1 MKQKTT
7 LEKQRKGKS
16 VTDSA
21 LIARLKDRL
30 YPMLMLL
37 SKTKV
42 KYKVHAVNPCISLPD
57 RPIIFAANHSAFQ
70 DTPIALKVTGRRS
83 YIFAGKQ
90 NLTFL
95 DWLFFTLNGSIW
107 VDRKNKED
115 LTAAKSALLAYL
127 SRGESILWFPEGT
140 WNLTDNLLMLPMK
153 WGIIDIATKAGAQ
166 IVPLALDYNRND
178 MTCYVSFGEP
188 IVPNDVINKADAI
201 RNLRD
206 TIATLRWE
214 LWEKRPP
221 LTEYDKQELKA
232 EVYAALTEY
241 PPLDWNY
248 ESSIIFQPYE
258 PPQRA
263 FAHLKQIEP
272 QNKNAFLFKGDKE

>member
-1 MKQKTT
+1 MKQETT
-7 LEKQRKGKS
+7 LEKQQKGKS
-16 VTDSA
+16 VTDST
-21 LIARLKDRL
+21 LIAWLKDRL

-42 KYKVHAVNPCISLPD
+42 KYKIHAVNSCISLPD
-57 RPIIFAANHSAFQ
+57 RPIIFVANHSAFQ
-70 DTPIALKVTGRRS
+70 DTPIAFKVTGRRS

-95 DWLFFTLNGSIW
+95 DWIFFMLNGSIW

-115 LTAAKSALLAYL
+115 LAASKDALLAYL

-153 WGIIDIATKAGAQ
+153 WGIIDIATNAGAQ

-188 IVPNDVINKADAI
+188 IVPNNAINKADAI

-241 PPLDWNY
+241 PPLDWDY
-248 ESSIIFQPYE
+248 EISIIFQPYE

-263 FAHLKQIEP
+263 FVHLEQIEP
-272 QNKNAFLFKGDKE
+272 QNKNAFLFKGD